1 MKIFYETEETF
12 SITTVGFFAVV
23 EKMHKGYLS
32 DLVVFS
38 VCISIPDSFTGSLV

>member
-12 SITTVGFFAVV
+12 SITTGGFFAVV
-23 EKMHKGYLS
+23 EKMNKDYLS

-38 VCISIPDSFTGSLV
+38 VCISISDSFIGSLV